1 MAGNMLMGLEALG
14 GIKSSIGIPETIL
27 TPQIQQPQADKA
39 GFNDLLNIAVKQL
52 NETQTASESAMMQL
66 AAGQNI
72 ELHNVVLAAQKAS
85 LTMQLAL
92 QVKNKITEAYQEIMR
107 MQI

>member
-1 MAGNMLMGLEALG
+1 MSGNMLMGIEALG
-14 GIKSSIGIPETIL
+14 SIKGSIGIPETIL
-27 TPQIQQPQADKA
+27 NPQIAQPRADKP
-39 GFNDLLNIAVKQL
+39 GFNDLLNVAVKQL
-52 NETQTASESAMMQL
+52 SETQSVSESAMMKL

-92 QVKNKITEAYQEIMR
+92 QVKNKITEAYQEVMR

>member
-1 MAGNMLMGLEALG
+1 MAANPMMGIEALG
-14 GIKSSIGIPETIL
+14 GIKGSIGIPETIL
-27 TPQIQQPQADKA
+27 NPQIQQPAADKA
-39 GFNDLLNIAVKQL
+39 GFNDLLNVAIKQL
-52 NETQTASESAMMQL
+52 NDTQAVSETSMMQL

-92 QVKNKITEAYQEIMR
+92 TVKNKITDAYQEIMR
-107 MQI
+107 MQV

>member
-1 MAGNMLMGLEALG
+1 MAANPMMGIEALG
-14 GIKSSIGIPETIL
+14 GIKGSIGIPETIFN
-27 TPQIQQPQADKA
+27 PQVQQPQVDKA

-52 NETQTASESAMMQL
+52 NETQTVSESAMMQL

-92 QVKNKITEAYQEIMR
+92 TVKNKITDAYQEIMR
-107 MQI
+107 MSI

>member
-1 MAGNMLMGLEALG
+1 E
-14 GIKSSIGIPETIL
+14 
-27 TPQIQQPQADKA
+27 
-39 GFNDLLNIAVKQL
+39 LLNVAIKQL
-52 NETQTASESAMMQL
+52 NETQVNADSAIAQL

>member
-1 MAGNMLMGLEALG
+1 MMGIEALG
-14 GIKSSIGIPETIL
+14 GIKGSIGIPETIL
-27 TPQIQQPQADKA
+27 NPQIQQAKVDNA
-39 GFNDLLNIAVKQL
+39 GFNDLVNIAIKQL
-52 NETQTASESAMMQL
+52 NEAQTASETSMMQL

-92 QVKNKITEAYQEIMR
+92 TVKNKITDAYKEIMS
-107 MQI
+107 MSV

>member
-1 MAGNMLMGLEALG
+1 MAANPMMGIEALG
-14 GIKSSIGIPETIL
+14 GIKGSIGIPETIL
-27 TPQIQQPQADKA
+27 NPQIQQAKVDNA
-39 GFNDLLNIAVKQL
+39 GFNDLVNIAIKQL
-52 NETQTASESAMMQL
+52 NEAQTASETSMMQL

-92 QVKNKITEAYQEIMR
+92 TVKNKITDAYKEIMS
-107 MQI
+107 MSV